1 MTTLRQHDDPVTTT
15 ASHRRRRVVYIAC
28 GAVALLLA
36 VAGAFLIGR
45 NGSPQSTDPIP
56 PPAVSVAPPPIAAG
70 TVPTLTDNPVVTPT
84 TGTGPDGCLGGPDPY
99 TAILPAQAAAAL
111 DVNGA
116 AAFARSA
123 FRYMAKAYPRPS
135 DYSVVIPQVFVDPA
149 PWLANLDKP
158 ATSPAPE
165 GTTTAFVRPNET
177 SYTATMTGDNADVT
191 VNLFIQLDY
200 PDGQT
205 SQVVVTQRFLLTIQG
220 GRWMIA
226 ETPPTDALP
235 PAGTGG
241 SLYFVGAC

>member
-1 MTTLRQHDDPVTTT
+1 MTTLRQQDDPVTTT
-15 ASHRRRRVVYIAC
+15 APHRRRQVAFIA
-28 GAVALLLA
+28 GGTVALLLA

-45 NGSPQSTDPIP
+45 NGASPSPDPVV
-56 PPAVSVAPPPIAAG
+56 PPAVSVAAPPNPAATATSIA
-70 TVPTLTDNPVVTPT
+70 DPVAPPT

-123 FRYMAKAYPRPS
+123 FRYLVKAYPRPA
-135 DYSVVIPQVFVDPA
+135 DMSVVIPKVFVNPDR
-149 PWLANLDKP
+149 WLALAQKP
-158 ATSPAPE
+158 ASNPAPE

-177 SYTATMTGDNADVT
+177 SYQATMTGDTADVT
-191 VNLFIQLDY
+191 VNLFTQVDY
-200 PDGQT
+200 PDGKT
-205 SQVVVTQRFLLTIQG
+205 GQVVQTQRFLLKVVD
-220 GRWMIA
+220 GRWWIV